1 MKVIPVI
8 DILNGKVVHAVKGNR
23 SQYKPLLSSL
33 TQSTDPLEV
42 AKTFKTLGFHQLYV
56 ADLDA
61 IIECTSDFSS
71 LKRIALETGLE
82 LMVDAGVTHLDRA
95 QKLLEVG
102 ASKLIIGTETLQSK
116 RFVLDSIERFG
127 AERVVLSL
135 DLRGSRVLVGSGFA
149 EATEPLQLLGEFRSM
164 GLSQVIVLDLSRV
177 GSGMGIDLG
186 FLKTV
191 LGVGLDVYV
200 GGGVRG
206 FEDLLELKEA
216 GISGALVATALHTG
230 KIGVSALKQA
240 GFV

>member
-1 MKVIPVI
+1 MIRTLKVIPVI

-164 GLSQVIVLDLSRV
+164 GLSQVIVLDLSR
-177 GSGMGIDLG
+177 S
-186 FLKTV
+186 
-191 LGVGLDVYV
+191 
-200 GGGVRG
+200 
-206 FEDLLELKEA
+206 EA
-216 GISGALVATALHTG
+216 VWA
-230 KIGVSALKQA
+230 
-240 GFV
+240 